1 MAVFNSFTDSCENI
15 ATSSILEYYNTV
27 GEYVKSTIPQFG
39 SNNHTSQKPLVVIKD
54 NNVNL
59 WPKQMIAN
67 SSTSQYACTFK
78 DKKMK
83 YVHNHIPNKNFQN
96 TNNMLL
102 NISYVQPTI
111 CKVETRKQLYYN
123 SNKHNSLK
131 VNMKKKRKRTI
142 FTTEQIIALEAI
154 FQKKPYINRDERLM
168 LMKKLQVSEKSIKV
182 WFQNR
187 RRLTDKKDK
196 DYESDSPSS
205 EDSSEMTGDR
215 LTYIESQINKNTDE
229 HGYVT
234 LNDRVMS
241 DLVHVIND
249 YLSKDVSWSQPL
261 CDDNKTTVLN
271 DGVHGD
277 IVMYEPISPVSLTDI
292 LDDFI

>member
-1 MAVFNSFTDSCENI
+1 
-15 ATSSILEYYNTV
+15 
-27 GEYVKSTIPQFG
+27 
-39 SNNHTSQKPLVVIKD
+39 
-54 NNVNL
+54 
-59 WPKQMIAN
+59 
-67 SSTSQYACTFK
+67 
-78 DKKMK
+78 
-83 YVHNHIPNKNFQN
+83 
-96 TNNMLL
+96 
-102 NISYVQPTI
+102 
-111 CKVETRKQLYYN
+111 
-123 SNKHNSLK
+123 
-131 VNMKKKRKRTI
+131 MKKKRKRTI

-261 CDDNKTTVLN
+261 GDDNKTTVLN